1 MNILLPPAIYLA
13 LALLLA
19 IVVGRRLRAT
29 ASRYIEDEFAVG
41 IDAPYTVPVEPM
53 TPAERERVW
62 VGIAA
67 ELRCKCPCECCSER
81 HARPSERLL
90 ETIGGNEP

>member
-1 MNILLPPAIYLA
+1 MNILLPAA
-13 LALLLA
+13 TSLALLL
-19 IVVGRRLRAT
+19 GRRLRAT
-29 ASRYIEDEFAVG
+29 ASPYIEAESAVD
-41 IDAPYTVPVEPM
+41 IDAPYELPVEPM

-62 VGIAA
+62 AGIEAQ
-67 ELRCKCPCECCSER
+67 LRCECRCECCSER

>member
-1 MNILLPPAIYLA
+1 MNILLAPAIYLA

-19 IVVGRRLRAT
+19 VLLGRRLRAT
-29 ASRYIEDEFAVG
+29 QPPAADSDL
-41 IDAPYTVPVEPM
+41 DAPYELFAEPL